1 MSRAPAWRAWLAGAA
16 VAAAAGWVAAPET
29 DSRAALVQP
38 RRDRWELAPLPRRLD
53 QTSLAAAVAGAAFWG
68 DAGATA
74 VAATAPED
82 PRWRIAAVYGQGR
95 QRGALIVFA
104 APDKPPLRLQAGDP
118 LPSGHR
124 ITSIGER
131 DVCIQIGKQTRRL
144 GVQRIDS

>member
-1 MSRAPAWRAWLAGAA
+1 MPAWRAWLAVSAVAA
-16 VAAAAGWVAAPET
+16 VAGWVGAPEADT
-29 DSRAALVQP
+29 RTALVQP
-38 RRDRWELAPLPRRLD
+38 RRDRWELAPLPRRPD
-53 QTSLAAAVAGAAFWG
+53 QTSLAATVAGAAFWG
-68 DAGATA
+68 DAGKTA
-74 VAATAPED
+74 VAATAAED

-104 APDKPPLRLQAGDP
+104 APDKPPLRLQVGDN

-131 DVCIQIGKQTRRL
+131 DVCIQIGQQTRRM